1 MTVLRFVGSDR
12 SDNTDNADSS
22 DSPPSDRRLDPPSWT
37 AAAPPPLR
45 LLKVV
50 TCSVLGVVAT
60 IWYLSWLLRPER
72 IGHPA
77 LFALLVCAE
86 LFNVAQAVGFW
97 WTASRGS
104 ARSHRPRAG
113 RRLPAVDVLVPVYGE
128 PVEVVEPTIAAAVAM
143 RGARV
148 EVALLDDGG
157 SPEMEA
163 LARRHGVRYIRRT
176 VHSGAKAG
184 NINHALDLVDS
195 PFVAVFDC
203 DHVPSPDFL
212 ERTLGHL
219 DDDGVAMVQT
229 PQWYA
234 NAPDNDVAD
243 AAAAQQSLFFGPI
256 ARGKDARGSMF
267 CCGTNMVFRREALD
281 DVGGFPE
288 DSVTEDF
295 QLSLRLHEQGWRT
308 AYVSEVLAQG
318 LGPEDMA
325 SYASQQQ
332 RWARGC
338 LSALPA
344 ALRARLPW
352 RTRVQY
358 LLSASYFLTGWT
370 VLLYMSLPV
379 VRILTGAQPVAGTDA
394 DEFFTHFAP
403 YFGLAL
409 LMVALAG
416 AGAYTWRAFALQ
428 FASWWIHVDATVRV
442 LRGRP
447 GRFVVTP
454 KRGSGGVQ
462 LRAVWPSVVAMGV
475 LVSAAVV
482 GLIADRSPGT
492 LNNVAFVGVHVVVL
506 ATGIRSAWISP
517 VRATARTR
525 RSGDGVVAAA

>member
-1 MTVLRFVGSDR
+1 MTELRSVAPGKHP
-12 SDNTDNADSS
+12 A
-22 DSPPSDRRLDPPSWT
+22 PPSAGPVTDRRLGAPSWT
-37 AAAPPPLR
+37 AAAPPAMARVR
-45 LLKVV
+45 LLATTALALVAVV
-50 TCSVLGVVAT
+50 
-60 IWYLSWLLRPER
+60 WYLTWLIRPER
-72 IGHPA
+72 VGQPV
-77 LFALLVCAE
+77 LFTLLVVAE

-97 WTASRGS
+97 WTAARGE
-104 ARSHRPRAG
+104 ARTHRPWRGAAV
-113 RRLPAVDVLVPVYGE
+113 PDVDVLVPVYGE
-128 PVEVVEPTIAAAVAM
+128 PVEVVEPTITAAVAL

-148 EVALLDDGG
+148 RVALLDDGG

-163 LARRHGVRYIRRT
+163 LARRHGVRYLRRT

-184 NINHALDLVDS
+184 NINHALGLVDA

-203 DHVPSPDFL
+203 DHVPAPDFL

-219 DDDGVAMVQT
+219 DDPDVAMVQT

-234 NAPDNDVAD
+234 NSPDNDVAD
-243 AAAAQQSLFFGPI
+243 AAAAQQCLFFGPI
-256 ARGKDARGSMF
+256 ARGKDARGAMF
-267 CCGTNMVFRREALD
+267 CCGTNMVFRRAALD

-295 QLSLRLHEQGWRT
+295 QLSLGLHERGWRT

-338 LSALPA
+338 LSAIPA
-344 ALRARLPW
+344 AWRARLPW
-352 RTRVQY
+352 RHRIQY

-379 VRILTGAQPVAGTDA
+379 VRILTGAQPVAGADA
-394 DEFFTHFAP
+394 DQFFTHFAP

-409 LMVALAG
+409 VMVASAG
-416 AGAYTWRAFALQ
+416 AGTYSWRAFALQ

-442 LRGRP
+442 LLRRP

-454 KRGSGGVQ
+454 KRGRSGRQ
-462 LRAVWPSVVAMGV
+462 LRAVWPSLAAVAV
-475 LVSAAVV
+475 LIVAAVV
-482 GLIADRSPGT
+482 GLAADRSPGT
-492 LNNVAFVGVHVVVL
+492 LNNVAFAGVHIVVL
-506 ATGIRSAWISP
+506 TTGMRSALRSP
-517 VRATARTR
+517 VRAVAVARG
-525 RSGDGVVAAA
+525 SGDQVAAA